1 VGAVCLA
8 RARWPLKIRVIQ
20 VLASLQRA
28 GAERMAVSL
37 ACGLDPARFET
48 ELVSLYD
55 AFPDGFEEV
64 LDRHRVRVHH
74 LGKRRGLD
82 LWMIP
87 RLIRVFRGFRPAIV
101 HTHSYVLRYTFPAVR
116 LRPGATPRGT
126 APTMVHTVHNVATR
140 EVDALGRLIHR
151 IAFRH
156 GVVAVAVGAEVARS
170 FQKSYGFDTQA
181 TIPNGIDVELFSR
194 PGVRQEWRRA
204 HGFTIED
211 GLIVSVAR
219 LEPQKNP
226 LALIEAFVLALGDRP
241 RWHLL
246 LCGDGSL
253 REQARAYGERS
264 GKGDRVH
271 FLGVRTDLP
280 EVLSACDIF
289 ALASKWEGNPIAVME
304 AMAAGLGIVA
314 TTAGGIPDLIEHA
327 NTGLLARPGDVRQFA
342 DALATLA
349 NHPDRRIQ
357 LGENARLRAAGFH
370 VTAMIKSYEDLFE
383 RLQGVRS

>member
-1 VGAVCLA
+1 
-8 RARWPLKIRVIQ
+8 
-20 VLASLQRA
+20 
-28 GAERMAVSL
+28 
-37 ACGLDPARFET
+37 
-48 ELVSLYD
+48 
-55 AFPDGFEEV
+55 
-64 LDRHRVRVHH
+64 
-74 LGKRRGLD
+74 
-82 LWMIP
+82 
-87 RLIRVFRGFRPAIV
+87 
-101 HTHSYVLRYTFPAVR
+101 
-116 LRPGATPRGT
+116 
-126 APTMVHTVHNVATR
+126 MVHTVHNVATR

-151 IAFRH
+151 IAFRR